1 MMERVLLLSCVR
13 HAIAPA
19 PPPTTTPLQIE
30 VPIPEQFVSR
40 ITPDGKLASGVSDLY
55 TH

>member
-1 MMERVLLLSCVR
+1 MRLRPLPL
-13 HAIAPA
+13 
-19 PPPTTTPLQIE
+19 PPPLQIE